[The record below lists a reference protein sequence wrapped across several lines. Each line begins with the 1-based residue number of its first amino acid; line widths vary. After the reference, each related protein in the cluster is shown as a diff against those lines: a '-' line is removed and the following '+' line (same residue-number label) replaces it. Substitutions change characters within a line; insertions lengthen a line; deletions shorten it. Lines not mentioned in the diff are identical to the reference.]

1 MTRPELL
8 WKTNSAPLSTQGGVL
23 MYFVGIDIS
32 KYKHDCFIA
41 TEAGEI
47 IQQVFSFQNDHA
59 GFSRLLQILD
69 SLDHSQEI
77 RIGFEAT
84 GHYGLNLKLFL
95 EKAHYSF
102 MEANPVL
109 LSKFLKSQ
117 TLRKTKT
124 DAIDSRSIAY
134 WLMSVEYKPHPKEFY
149 HMYSLKSLTR
159 LRDSL
164 VKQRSLYLVKIT
176 NVLDHIFPEF
186 KPFFKDRFSLT
197 ALYILDKYHSPKAIA
212 RMRSSSYDELRRMS
226 RGKFTLNQFFQLKDL
241 AASSVGESNEILE
254 SQLLSLLKLYFS
266 LDVEIQKLESQITQL
281 VAVLDSPIMS
291 IVGVGP
297 LSSAIILSEFGDISR
312 FSSPA
317 QMLSFAGLEPG
328 YYQSGTSEHGGRMVK
343 RGSSH
348 LRFTLMN
355 VCIPLVRFNVVFA
368 EYYRKKR
375 SEGKPHRVAMSH
387 VAKKLVR
394 IIYTLETR
402 NILFDPDQLR

>member
-8 WKTNSAPLSTQGGVL
+8 WKTNSASLSSQGGVL

-47 IQQVFSFQNDHA
+47 IQQVFTFQNDHA

-95 EKAHYSF
+95 EKAHYRF

-159 LRDSL
+159 LRDSF
-164 VKQRSLYLVKIT
+164 VKQRSFYLVKIT

-186 KPFFKDRFSLT
+186 KPFFKNRFSVT
-197 ALYILDKYHSPKAIA
+197 ALYLLNKYHSPKAIA
-212 RMRSSSYDELRRMS
+212 QMRSSSYDELRRMS
-226 RGKFTLNQFFQLKDL
+226 RGKFTMSQFFQLKDL
-241 AASSVGESNEILE
+241 AGSSVGESNQILE
-254 SQLLSLLKLYFS
+254 SQLISLLKLYFS
-266 LDVEIQKLESQITQL
+266 LNEEIQKLEAQITQL
-281 VAVLDSPIMS
+281 VADLDRPMTS

-297 LSSAIILSEFGDISR
+297 LSAAAILSEFGSISR
-312 FSSPA
+312 FASPA

-355 VCIPLVRFNVVFA
+355 VCVPLIRFNVVFA
-368 EYYRKKR
+368 EYYHKKR
-375 SEGKPHRVAMSH
+375 SEGKSHRVAMSH

-402 NILFDPDQLR
+402 NILFDSDQLR

>member
-1 MTRPELL
+1 
-8 WKTNSAPLSTQGGVL
+8 

-47 IQQVFSFQNDHA
+47 IRQNLTFQNNHE
-59 GFSRLLQILD
+59 GFAQLLRILD

-84 GHYGLNLKLFL
+84 GHYGLNLKLCL

-102 MEANPVL
+102 MEVNPSL

-124 DAIDSRSIAY
+124 DAIDSRSIAH

-164 VKQRSLYLVKIT
+164 VKQRSFYLVKIT

-186 KPFFKDRFSLT
+186 KPFFNNRFSVT
-197 ALYILDKYHSPKAIA
+197 ALYILNKYHSPKAIA
-212 RMRSSSYDELRRMS
+212 RIRSGSYDELRRMS
-226 RGKFTLNQFFQLKDL
+226 RGKFTMSHFFQLRDL
-241 AASSVGESNEILE
+241 AGSSVGESNEILE
-254 SQLLSLLKLYFS
+254 SQLSSLLGLYFS
-266 LDVEIQKLESQITQL
+266 LDAEIEKLESQITQL
-281 VAVLDSPIMS
+281 VSRLDRPTMS

-297 LSSAIILSEFGDISR
+297 LSAAVILAEFGSISR
-312 FSSPA
+312 FDSPA
-317 QMLSFAGLEPG
+317 QMLSYAGLEPS
-328 YYQSGTSEHGGRMVK
+328 YFQSGTSEHGGRMVK

-355 VCIPLVRFNVVFA
+355 VCVPLIRHNVVFA
-368 EYYRKKR
+368 EYYHKKR

-394 IIYTLETR
+394 IVYTLETR
-402 NILFDPDQLR
+402 NMLFDPKQLR

>member
-1 MTRPELL
+1 
-8 WKTNSAPLSTQGGVL
+8 
-23 MYFVGIDIS
+23 MYFVGIDVS

-47 IQQVFSFQNDHA
+47 IQKNFTIENCHN
-59 GFSRLLQILD
+59 GFSHLLQTLN

-95 EKAHYSF
+95 EKEHYSF
-102 MEANPVL
+102 MEINPVL
-109 LSKFLKSQ
+109 LSKFLKAQ

-124 DAIDSRSIAY
+124 DAIDSRSIAH
-134 WLMSVEYKPHPKEFY
+134 WLMSVEYKPHPREFY

-164 VKQRSLYLVKIT
+164 VKQRSFYLVKIT

-186 KPFFKDRFSLT
+186 KPFFKDHFSMT
-197 ALYILDKYHSPKAIA
+197 ALYILNKYHSPQAIS
-212 RMRSSSYDELRRMS
+212 RMRSGSYDELRKMS
-226 RGKFTLNQFFQLKDL
+226 RGKFTMNQFFQLKDL
-241 AASSVGESNEILE
+241 ASRSVGESNPIME
-254 SQLLSLLKLYFS
+254 SQLASLLGLYFS
-266 LDVEIQKLESQITQL
+266 LNAEIEKLESQIIQL
-281 VAVLDSPIMS
+281 VTDLDRPTLS
-291 IVGVGP
+291 ITGVGP
-297 LSSAIILSEFGDISR
+297 LSAAAILSEFGDISR
-312 FSSPA
+312 FGSPA

-328 YYQSGTSEHGGRMVK
+328 YYQSGMSEHGGRMVK

-355 VCIPLVRFNVVFA
+355 VCVPLIRYNVVFA
-368 EYYRKKR
+368 EYYHKKR

-394 IIYTLETR
+394 VIYTLETR
-402 NILFDPDQLR
+402 NTLFDLAQLR

>member
-1 MTRPELL
+1 
-8 WKTNSAPLSTQGGVL
+8 

-47 IQQVFSFQNDHA
+47 IRQNLIFQNNHE
-59 GFSRLLQILD
+59 GFSHFHQILG
-69 SLDHSQEI
+69 SLNHTQEI

-84 GHYGLNLKLFL
+84 SHYGLNLKLFL

-102 MEANPVL
+102 MEVNPAL

-124 DAIDSRSIAY
+124 DAIDSQSIAY
-134 WLMSVEYKPHPKEFY
+134 WLMSVEYKPHPREFY

-164 VKQRSLYLVKIT
+164 VKQRSFYMVKIT

-186 KPFFKDRFSLT
+186 KPFFNNRFSVT
-197 ALYILDKYHSPKAIA
+197 ALYILHKFHSPRAIA
-212 RMRSSSYDELRRMS
+212 KMRSGSYDELRRMS
-226 RGKFTLNQFFQLKDL
+226 RGKFTMNQFFQLKDL
-241 AASSVGESNEILE
+241 AISSVGESNEILE
-254 SQLLSLLKLYFS
+254 SQISSLLELYFS
-266 LDVEIQKLESQITQL
+266 LDAEIKKMESQITQL
-281 VAVLDSPIMS
+281 VTDLDRPIIS

-297 LSSAIILSEFGDISR
+297 LSAAVILSEFGSISR
-312 FSSPA
+312 FGSPA
-317 QMLSFAGLEPG
+317 QMLAFAGMEPG
-328 YYQSGTSEHGGRMVK
+328 YYQSGASEHGGRMVK

-355 VCIPLVRFNVVFA
+355 VGIPLIRYNVVFA
-368 EYYRKKR
+368 EYYHKKR

-387 VAKKLVR
+387 VAKKLIR

-402 NILFDPDQLR
+402 NIVFDPKQLR

>member
-1 MTRPELL
+1 
-8 WKTNSAPLSTQGGVL
+8 

-47 IQQVFSFQNDHA
+47 IRQSFTFQNDQE
-59 GFSRLLQILD
+59 GFAHLLQVLN
-69 SLDHSQEI
+69 SLGHSEEI

-84 GHYGLNLKLFL
+84 GHYGFNLKLFL
-95 EKAHYSF
+95 EKTHYSF
-102 MEANPVL
+102 MEVNPAL
-109 LSKFLKSQ
+109 LSKFIKGQ

-124 DAIDSRSIAY
+124 DAIDSRSITY
-134 WLMSVEYKPHPKEFY
+134 WLMSADYKPHPTEFY

-164 VKQRSLYLVKIT
+164 VKQRSFYLVKIT
-176 NVLDHIFPEF
+176 NVLDLIFPEF
-186 KPFFKDRFSLT
+186 KPFFNNRFSVT
-197 ALYILDKYHSPKAIA
+197 ALYILNKYHSPKAIN
-212 RMRSSSYDELRRMS
+212 RMRSGSYDELRRIS
-226 RGKFTLNQFFQLKDL
+226 RGKFTMNHFFRLKDL
-241 AASSVGESNEILE
+241 AGKSVGESNEILE
-254 SQLLSLLKLYFS
+254 LQLSSLLELYSS
-266 LDVEIQKLESQITQL
+266 LNAEVKNMEVQITQL
-281 VAVLDSPIMS
+281 VSALNRPTMS

-297 LSSAIILSEFGDISR
+297 LSAAVILSEYGNISR
-312 FSSPA
+312 FGSPA

-328 YYQSGTSEHGGRMVK
+328 FYQSGTSEHSGRMVK

-355 VCIPLVRFNVVFA
+355 VCVPLISHNVVFA
-368 EYYRKKR
+368 EYYHKKR

-394 IIYTLETR
+394 VIYTLETR
-402 NILFDPDQLR
+402 NILYDPQKLH

>member
-1 MTRPELL
+1 
-8 WKTNSAPLSTQGGVL
+8 

-47 IQQVFSFQNDHA
+47 IWQNLTFQNTQE
-59 GFSRLLQILD
+59 GFAQLLQILD

-95 EKAHYSF
+95 EKTHYSF
-102 MEANPVL
+102 MEVNPAL
-109 LSKFLKSQ
+109 LSKFIKGQ

-124 DAIDSRSIAY
+124 DALDSRSIAH
-134 WLMSVEYKPHPKEFY
+134 WLMSVEYKPYPMEFY

-164 VKQRSLYLVKIT
+164 VKQRSFYLVKIT

-186 KPFFKDRFSLT
+186 KPFFRDHFTAT
-197 ALYILDKYHSPKAIA
+197 ALYILNKYHSPQTIS
-212 RMRSSSYDELRRMS
+212 RMRSNSYDELRKMS
-226 RGKFTLNQFFQLKDL
+226 RGKFTMNQFFQLKDL
-241 AASSVGESNEILE
+241 ASRSVGESNPIME
-254 SQLLSLLKLYFS
+254 SQLSSLLGLYFS
-266 LDVEIQKLESQITQL
+266 LNAEIEKLESQIIQL
-281 VAVLDSPIMS
+281 VTDLDRPTLS
-291 IVGVGP
+291 ITGVGP
-297 LSSAIILSEFGDISR
+297 LSAAAILSEFGDISR
-312 FSSPA
+312 FGSPS

-328 YYQSGTSEHGGRMVK
+328 YYQSGMSEHGGRMVK

-355 VCIPLVRFNVVFA
+355 VCVPLIKHNVIFA
-368 EYYRKKR
+368 EYYHKKR
-375 SEGKPHRVAMSH
+375 SEGKPHRVAISH

-394 IIYTLETR
+394 VIYTLETR
-402 NILFDPDQLR
+402 NTLFDLAQLR

>member
-1 MTRPELL
+1 MTKSELL
-8 WKTNSAPLSTQGGVL
+8 WKTNSALFSSLGGVL

-47 IQQVFSFQNDHA
+47 IQQNLTFQNNHQ
-59 GFSRLLQILD
+59 GFANLLQILD

-77 RIGFEAT
+77 KIGFEAT
-84 GHYGLNLKLFL
+84 GHYGFNLKLFL

-102 MEANPVL
+102 MEVNPAL
-109 LSKFLKSQ
+109 LSKFIKSQ

-124 DAIDSRSIAY
+124 DAIDSRSIAH

-164 VKQRSLYLVKIT
+164 VKQRSFYLVKIT

-186 KPFFKDRFSLT
+186 KPFFNDRFSVT
-197 ALYILDKYHSPKAIA
+197 ALYILSKYHSPQAIS
-212 RMRSSSYDELRRMS
+212 RMRSSSYDELRRIS
-226 RGKFTLNQFFQLKDL
+226 RGKFTMNQFFTLKDL
-241 AASSVGESNEILE
+241 ASTSVGESNEILE
-254 SQLLSLLKLYFS
+254 SQLSSLLELYTS
-266 LDVEIQKLESQITQL
+266 IEAEIQKIESQIIQL
-281 VAVLDSPIMS
+281 VTVLNRPIMS
-291 IVGVGP
+291 IAGVGP
-297 LSSAIILSEFGDISR
+297 LSAAVILSEFGSISK
-312 FSSPA
+312 FDSPA

-328 YYQSGTSEHGGRMVK
+328 YYQSGTSEHSGRMVK

-355 VCIPLVRFNVVFA
+355 VCIPLIRYNIVFA
-368 EYYRKKR
+368 EYYHKKR

-394 IIYTLETR
+394 VIYTLESR
-402 NILFDPDQLR
+402 NIIFDTEKLR

>member
-1 MTRPELL
+1 
-8 WKTNSAPLSTQGGVL
+8 

-47 IQQVFSFQNDHA
+47 IRQNLIFQNNHE
-59 GFSRLLQILD
+59 GFAHFQQILD
-69 SLDHSQEI
+69 SLNHTQEI

-84 GHYGLNLKLFL
+84 SHYGLNLKLFL

-102 MEANPVL
+102 MEVNPAL

-124 DAIDSRSIAY
+124 DAIDSQSIAY
-134 WLMSVEYKPHPKEFY
+134 WLMSVEYKPHPMEFY

-164 VKQRSLYLVKIT
+164 VKQRSFYMVKIT

-186 KPFFKDRFSLT
+186 KPFFNNRFSVT
-197 ALYILDKYHSPKAIA
+197 ALYILHKFHSPRAIA
-212 RMRSSSYDELRRMS
+212 KMRSGSYDELRRMS
-226 RGKFTLNQFFQLKDL
+226 RGKFTMNQFFQLKDL
-241 AASSVGESNEILE
+241 AISSVGESNEILE
-254 SQLLSLLKLYFS
+254 SQISSLLELYFS
-266 LDVEIQKLESQITQL
+266 LDAEIKKMESQITQL
-281 VAVLDSPIMS
+281 VTDLDRPIIS

-297 LSSAIILSEFGDISR
+297 LSAAVILSEFGSISR
-312 FSSPA
+312 FGSPA
-317 QMLSFAGLEPG
+317 QMLAFAGMEPG
-328 YYQSGTSEHGGRMVK
+328 YYQSGASEHGGRMVK

-355 VCIPLVRFNVVFA
+355 VGIPLIRYNVVFA
-368 EYYRKKR
+368 EYYHKKR

-387 VAKKLVR
+387 VAKKLIR

-402 NILFDPDQLR
+402 NIVFDPKQLR